1 MEHGS
6 SGVYSLH
13 VDTNRVRGKSTG
25 LEVGLNLEGKNII
38 SVTSIGKGGPTLA
51 ERDQGDAILSMLQ
64 GTLSLLDGHWMKAI
78 WAPSEPVTWPEN
90 FAPPPDAPAIEVV
103 THENAPVNS
112 SQRVAIANMLSTS
125 LDTNITLIQ
134 GPPGTGKTTVIA
146 TYVLSAIKAGKRGI
160 WLMAQS
166 NVAVKNIA
174 EKLAKLGFF
183 DFKLLVSRGFHFEW

>member
-6 SGVYSLH
+6 SASYELL

-38 SVTSIGKGGPTLA
+38 SVTSIGKDGPTLA
-51 ERDQGDAILSMLQ
+51 ERDRGDAILSMLQ

-78 WAPSEPVTWPEN
+78 WAPSEPVNWPES
-90 FAPPPDAPAIEVV
+90 FAPSPDPAAIEVFA
-103 THENAPVNS
+103 HPKAPLNP
-112 SQRVAIANMLSTS
+112 SQHLAITRMLSPS

-146 TYVLSAIKAGKRGI
+146 TYALSAIRAGKRGI